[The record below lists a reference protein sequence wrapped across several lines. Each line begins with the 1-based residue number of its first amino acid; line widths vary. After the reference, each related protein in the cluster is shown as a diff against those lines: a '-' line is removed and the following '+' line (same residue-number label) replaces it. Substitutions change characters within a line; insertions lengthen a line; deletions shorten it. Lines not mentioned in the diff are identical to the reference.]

1 MTKAVVSLWGTGTLG
16 KSRNVTSQRRI
27 NLYAEN
33 LGDPDKTPRAFY
45 PRPGL
50 LRGFTDPNT
59 ASSFPGGPV
68 RGMIVQSSPTSSVSE
83 LIYAAQGTRE
93 LLATTSGRF
102 LATPDGFFLT
112 SGGPVQYAS
121 NGVNTM
127 SVDGVTAYL
136 AGAGK
141 FADVPIANFPNGARS
156 VCFIAGRY
164 VVDDPSSSGK
174 FRWCGVYDVTDWNPL
189 NFATAES
196 NADPLVQVFERGG
209 ELLLFGNRTLE
220 FWAPTGD
227 VNVFLRTGGA
237 GIDWGLAIFDT
248 VRKANDS
255 VFFIGR
261 NLGGQPQVCRLDGYQ
276 VRVVSTP
283 DVEYRMNAAITA
295 GANVTTSVVTHSGHT
310 WYIVNLADTSMVYD
324 VRQDEW
330 SEWQTNDPV
339 TGQPGRWAGQ
349 YSSQYRNTAIVTDY
363 RDGRV
368 YYLDADRMTDDVT
381 PITRELYSRHAFAN
395 LERMTNWMIQL
406 DIETGVGLASGQ
418 GNDPQVMLRISKDGG
433 HTWGNERWRPIGKQG
448 NYRARVSWKRNGIA
462 DDWLFHFKVADPVK
476 TVFLNAAVDFG
487 R

>member
-33 LGDPDKTPRAFY
+33 LGDADKTPRAFY

-50 LRGFTDPNT
+50 LKGFNDENFAGDPI
-59 ASSFPGGPV
+59 GGPM
-68 RGMIVQSSPTSSVSE
+68 RGLVVIPAPSINSE

-102 LATPDGFFLT
+102 ITSPAGFFST
-112 SGGPVQYAS
+112 SRGIVQYAS
-121 NGVNTM
+121 NGTSTM
-127 SVDGVTAYL
+127 SVDGVTAYV
-136 AGAGK
+136 AGNGK
-141 FADVPIANFPNGARS
+141 FADVPISNFPNGARS
-156 VCFIAGRY
+156 CCFIAGRF

-174 FRWCGVYDVTDWNPL
+174 FRWSGVYDITDWNPL

-196 NADPLVQVFERGG
+196 NSDPLVQVFERGG

-227 VNVFLRTGGA
+227 SNVFLRTGGA

-276 VRVVSTP
+276 VRVASTP
-283 DVEYRMNAAITA
+283 DVEYRMNAAISA

-310 WYIVNLADTSMVYD
+310 WFIVNLADTSMVYD
-324 VRQDEW
+324 VQQDEW
-330 SEWQTNDPV
+330 AEWQTNDPV

-368 YYLDADRMTDDVT
+368 YYLDADRYTDDTT

-395 LERMTNWMIQL
+395 LERLTNWMLQL
-406 DIETGVGLASGQ
+406 DIETGVGLYQGQ

-476 TVFLNAAVDFG
+476 TVFMNAAVDFG